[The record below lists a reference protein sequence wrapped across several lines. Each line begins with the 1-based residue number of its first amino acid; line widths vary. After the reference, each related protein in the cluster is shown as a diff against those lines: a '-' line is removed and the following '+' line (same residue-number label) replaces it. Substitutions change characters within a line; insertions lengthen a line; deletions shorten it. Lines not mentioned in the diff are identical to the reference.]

1 GGILAV
7 GFRNGSISFYDARTL
22 KFCSEVDC
30 KNRKGKFAK
39 GRKVTS
45 LEWLPDGTSLLVA
58 TNDSR
63 IRIFDVSSLT
73 CVYKF
78 KGHVNAQIMLRA
90 SYTANGLG
98 VVCGSE
104 IGRISYWR
112 VGGPAAD
119 LLDSQRTRLPH
130 WKRVTNSSLEEFKA
144 FDELLTF
151 AVAAPPA
158 FSAALFSYL
167 SIHPLPSRAPQL
179 SRRPTLLQ
187 QQQQQQQQQRQQQ
200 QRQFRSGISSISSSP
215 PSCQ

>member
-1 GGILAV
+1 MQRRHIGRWLSQRQHFLLRREGA
-7 GFRNGSISFYDARTL
+7 FRTL

-78 KGHVNAQIMLRA
+78 KGHVNAQIMLKA
-90 SYTANGLG
+90 SYTTNGLG

-104 IGRISYWR
+104 LGRICFWR
-112 VGGPAAD
+112 VSGPSGEV
-119 LLDSQRTRLPH
+119 LDDSRTRLQQ
-130 WKRVTNSSLEEFKA
+130 WKRVTNNSPEEFKG
-144 FDELLTF
+144 FG
-151 AVAAPPA
+151 V
-158 FSAALFSYL
+158 
-167 SIHPLPSRAPQL
+167 
-179 SRRPTLLQ
+179 
-187 QQQQQQQQQRQQQ
+187 
-200 QRQFRSGISSISSSP
+200 
-215 PSCQ
+215 